1 MKKGD
6 FIWGA
11 LFLAFCVVLVIPSS
25 REAFI
30 AFTETYKLI
39 GGFLK
44 FSVLATMGGM
54 LATRVGTGEWT
65 FPSFFLT
72 RAIIWGFFGMVIT
85 MVFSVFATGVANL
98 QATGVLPFEGVS
110 LAFAFFAATLMNVSF
125 GPTFMYAHRITD
137 TYLDMR
143 HEAVKDISLTT
154 IVQRIDTV
162 GFVTFVVMKTIPFFW
177 IPAHTLTFLLPS
189 EYRVLAAAM
198 LSIALGL
205 ILTITKKKPSE
216 VA

>member
-30 AFTETYKLI
+30 AFTDTYKLI

-44 FSVLATMGGM
+44 FSILASMGGM

-65 FPSFFLT
+65 FSSYFLT
-72 RAIIWGFFGMVIT
+72 RAVIWGLFGMLIT
-85 MVFSVFATGVANL
+85 MIFTIYATGVVKL
-98 QATGVLPFEGVS
+98 QEVGLLPFEGAS
-110 LAFAFFAATLMNVSF
+110 LAFAFFTATLMNVTF
-125 GPTFMYAHRITD
+125 APTFMYAHRITD

-143 HEAVKDISLTT
+143 HEAVQDITLTK

-162 GFVTFVVMKTIPFFW
+162 GFVTFVVMKTIPIFW
-177 IPAHTLTFLLPS
+177 IPAHTLTFLLPN
-189 EYRVLAAAM
+189 RL
-198 LSIALGL
+198 
-205 ILTITKKKPSE
+205 
-216 VA
+216 